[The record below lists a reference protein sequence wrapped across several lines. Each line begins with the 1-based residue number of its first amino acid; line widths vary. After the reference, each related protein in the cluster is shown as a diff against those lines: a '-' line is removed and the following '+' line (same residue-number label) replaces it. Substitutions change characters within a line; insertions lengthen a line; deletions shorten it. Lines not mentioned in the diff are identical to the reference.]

1 MTCCYLVIK
10 IWTVSTLLFE
20 LFQHKSLFIHVT
32 SCESTASVIS
42 INSPCLCSN
51 FKTGRFVVDQAPASA
66 PVPNQKLIHL
76 HSPCL
81 HTFFFFITL
90 RSPTSRTCS
99 LFFWFTSPLTT
110 WTLLLPLP
118 ALCCPHH
125 IIRRF
130 RHEPLIPFSSFSF
143 VSFFREQAVSL
154 ATALKPNPDLLPPLP
169 HIE

>member
-1 MTCCYLVIK
+1 MDVPFWGFQTVRPLRAYPNWRVNKHHVISHFMTCCNLVIK

-81 HTFFFFITL
+81 HIV
-90 RSPTSRTCS
+90 
-99 LFFWFTSPLTT
+99 LFFLPCAR
-110 WTLLLPLP
+110 PLP
-118 ALCCPHH
+118 APAHY
-125 IIRRF
+125 
-130 RHEPLIPFSSFSF
+130 FSD
-143 VSFFREQAVSL
+143 SL
-154 ATALKPNPDLLPPLP
+154 
-169 HIE
+169 HR